1 MSPEKERLGAPRRA
15 ARTHL
20 SQEPSVGN
28 KNNMGIRRSMVVA
41 GRGIRW
47 ILFLTCDSEARRL
60 LFTAASIALA

>member
-1 MSPEKERLGAPRRA
+1 
-15 ARTHL
+15 
-20 SQEPSVGN
+20 
-28 KNNMGIRRSMVVA
+28 MVVA